1 MRIIV
6 RLAVVLAVVAAV
18 VYGGL
23 WGYSWYKVKTAMDRA
38 VEQSA
43 PFAELK
49 YTSIYASPR
58 LDGTVGV
65 DGIVIKPKMTDDE
78 FNIQSVRLSLPGIF
92 SLLTATKDD
101 FPESMRLSVSGIGID
116 LNSPL
121 LMSLSSMQKQAV
133 KTQGKQRNF
142 PLASYETLGCGSVQT
157 IGIDELTRMGY
168 QTMEIDIELEYR
180 YAKIKNLLNLSS
192 VVRMKGMQ
200 SVELKSEMRIPPAEL
215 AQGNFT
221 NVVLDSIRID
231 LIDSGYATLRNR
243 FCAAQ
248 LDSTEEAY
256 LGKNLELL
264 SSELGSTFPLETV
277 EAYKKVMQGGR
288 MSIEITPKPGIEFAT
303 LNRYATKDLIDML
316 GFRLKLDSH
325 EVDFSKFEWGKSYS
339 AARPDSGAEEEPKS
353 AAATPLPI
361 AKPAYVPASYH
372 VTSPSKLGRYVGYKV
387 RLTTRTGLDR
397 DGIITS
403 AEAGSIT
410 LRQTAS
416 AGKGFITFQIV
427 TGDISS
433 AEVLY

>member
-6 RLAVVLAVVAAV
+6 RLAVLLAVVAAL

-23 WGYSWYKVKTAMDRA
+23 WGYSWYKVKTGMDRA

-43 PFAELK
+43 PFADLK
-49 YTSIYASPR
+49 YTSIYVSPR

-65 DGIVIKPKMTDDE
+65 DGIVIRPKMTDDE
-78 FNIQSVRLSLPGIF
+78 FKIQSVRLSLPGIF
-92 SLLTATKDD
+92 PLLTASKDD

-121 LMSLSSMQKQAV
+121 LMSLSSMQKEAV
-133 KTQGKQRNF
+133 KTQGKQRSF

-168 QTMEIDIELEYR
+168 QTMEIDIEMEYR

-200 SVELKSEMRIPPAEL
+200 SVDIKSEMRIPPSEL
-215 AQGNFT
+215 AQGNFA
-221 NVVLDSIRID
+221 NLVVDSIRVD
-231 LIDSGYATLRNR
+231 LIDAGYAAQRNR

-248 LDSTEEAY
+248 LASTEEAY

-264 SSELGSTFPLETV
+264 SRELGTTFPLETV

-288 MSIEITPKPGIEFAT
+288 MTLEIAPKPGTEFAT
-303 LNRYATKDLIDML
+303 LNRYAAKDVIDML
-316 GFRLKLDSH
+316 GIKLKLDSH

-339 AARPDSGAEEEPKS
+339 AVRADSGVEEAPKS

-361 AKPAYVPASYH
+361 AKPAHVPASYH
-372 VTSPSKLGRYVGYKV
+372 ATSPAKLGRYVGYKV

-397 DGIITS
+397 DGIITG

-416 AGKGFITFQIV
+416 AGKGFISFQIA